1 MVSRKV
7 FRSLIS
13 SGMRDSIRRS
23 AIAFLFRSWNG
34 SSCRLIR
41 YSSCSGELPCIFSRA
56 FVTSTDESMR
66 LRIDR
71 MMSNINPGQVFSAL
85 AIAVRRI
92 CADCGSRRSIWWFEG
107 QRELG
112 PFIGEL
118 SGDECE
124 VHIVNYWLAFPTF
137 CTIGLIRIGMTRLE
151 ITGGF
156 SATARS
162 PIVCGLCSVEDWI
175 GLNRIST
182 CLTLL
187 NIRNKQHSKRENN
200 TSIRRFISPI
210 VYLLSTFCFLFLM
223 PN

>member
-92 CADCGSRRSIWWFEG
+92 CADCGSRRSIWWGAKRVRAVHRGNYQVTNVKFTLWTIG
-107 QRELG
+107 QFSVR
-112 PFIGEL
+112 
-118 SGDECE
+118 
-124 VHIVNYWLAFPTF
+124 FPTF
-137 CTIGLIRIGMTRLE
+137 CTIGLIKIGMTRLE

-175 GLNRIST
+175 GLA
-182 CLTLL
+182 LA
-187 NIRNKQHSKRENN
+187 
-200 TSIRRFISPI
+200 
-210 VYLLSTFCFLFLM
+210 
-223 PN
+223 